1 MLFRYI
7 ETISSNIT
15 FTTKKSKYKK
25 VTLPTGGDNFQDL
38 DSNAEFTPAGYLQ
51 KMYYGCVIVSK
62 EMVLILSA
70 LGLSRF

>member
-1 MLFRYI
+1 MLFRYV

-25 VTLPTGGDNFQDL
+25 VTLPTGGDNFQDQ

-51 KMYYGCVIVSK
+51 KMYYGCVSK
-62 EMVLILSA
+62 KWS
-70 LGLSRF
+70 